1 MLDILLT
8 EARGWLAD
16 CGMRVPDDTTALLL
30 KVNRSTDGGWPAF
43 VQCDPDASEAAVYA
57 EMELR
62 YPQLLEFLYPQPD
75 PTPTGDP
82 LPIRG

>member
-1 MLDILLT
+1 MLDQLLK

-16 CGMRVPDDTTALLL
+16 CGLRVPEEPTALLL
-30 KVNRSTDGGWPAF
+30 KINREYAGGWPEF
-43 VQCDPDASEAAVYA
+43 VRADPDVIPCGVQA
-57 EMELR
+57 EIDVR
-62 YPQLLEFLYPQPD
+62 YPRLVEFLYPQPD